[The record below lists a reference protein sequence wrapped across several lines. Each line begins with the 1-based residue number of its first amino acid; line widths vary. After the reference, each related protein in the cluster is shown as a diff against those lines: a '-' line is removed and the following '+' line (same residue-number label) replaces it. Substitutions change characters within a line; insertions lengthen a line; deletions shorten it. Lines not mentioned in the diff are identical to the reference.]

1 MQWLLGIASAL
12 VLGVLAWVF
21 TPIRNWLEPLRLRAT
36 SDHGVR
42 LRVFVD
48 PDEMQGLDVEGLIGI
63 PAGYLPGVNF
73 YFRSDS
79 PPAEPPVPG
88 ESWWQ
93 WAKRLG
99 GEDVFASHIL
109 LLLQSTQE
117 RAVAVGVPRVTRQL
131 DRAPRGIVCGPD
143 GQGGNGLLVRRF
155 YINLDQGDPPRAKFF
170 ANGGAD
176 TARFTLSK
184 GETVALLV
192 IAETMTGR
200 HQWKLSIPLDVDGQ
214 HFELPADNHGN
225 PFVTVG
231 GEGLTFFMAPHGQAG
246 WVPASS

>member
-48 PDEMQGLDVEGLIGI
+48 PDEMQGLDVEGLIGL

-155 YINLDQGDPPRAKFF
+155 YINLDQATLLEQSSSRTAEPIPR
-170 ANGGAD
+170 GLPS
-176 TARFTLSK
+176 ARVRRLRFSLS
-184 GETVALLV
+184 L
-192 IAETMTGR
+192 R
-200 HQWKLSIPLDVDGQ
+200 R
-214 HFELPADNHGN
+214 
-225 PFVTVG
+225 
-231 GEGLTFFMAPHGQAG
+231 
-246 WVPASS
+246 